1 MENKQPRLCLKHIT
15 KSYSGNRVLNDVS
28 MEVRPGEIHAL
39 LGENGAG
46 KSTLMKILM
55 GMDEIRQSGGFE
67 GEVLLDGAPVRI
79 DSPRQAHELGICM
92 VHQELMLVSGFTVAE
107 NICVGREPVRR
118 TGRKETDAPYL
129 PIDFD
134 AMAKQAGEAL
144 HRLNVELDTD
154 TLVDELPVSQMQFV
168 EIAREIDRPGI
179 RLLILD
185 EPTAVLNDAEA
196 EHLLQRMIRL
206 KESGLS
212 ILFISHRLDEVL
224 RCCDRIT
231 VLRDGIV
238 AGSMES
244 DQTSVYAIAEMM
256 MGKRPLA
263 MEPTQRESAGWE
275 RSASILKLEG
285 FWADLP
291 GERVEGLDLEVRQG
305 EILGL
310 GGLSGQGKIGV
321 ANGLMGLCPSGG
333 NVVLNGESL
342 LGGYAG
348 SVLRAG
354 FGFVSEDRR
363 RVGLLLGSSIEE
375 NIAIPA
381 IHNYG
386 RFLRRIG
393 PAQMVDRKAVRE
405 NALAF
410 IEALDIRC
418 TGPDQPAGM
427 LSGGN
432 QQKVCVAQALTLR
445 PRILLVS
452 EPTRGIDIGAKQ
464 LLLNVL
470 LRLNREQGITILF
483 TSSELQE
490 LRSVCDRIAIVTR
503 GRIAGILPP
512 DAPEAE
518 FGLLMSGMGGIR
530 SGL

>member
-1 MENKQPRLCLKHIT
+1 MESELPRLCLRHIS

-28 MEVRPGEIHAL
+28 LDVRPGEIHAL

-67 GEVLLDGAPVRI
+67 GEILLDGEPVQI
-79 DSPRQAHELGICM
+79 DSPKRAHELGVCM
-92 VHQELMLVSGFTVAE
+92 VHQELMLVNGFTVAE
-107 NICVGREPVRR
+107 NIRVGREPVKSFCHLA
-118 TGRKETDAPYL
+118 GNAAYL
-129 PIDFD
+129 PIDFTLLGEQ
-134 AMAKQAGEAL
+134 AKAALKRLDVEMDGETPVA
-144 HRLNVELDTD
+144 
-154 TLVDELPVSQMQFV
+154 ELPVSQMQFV

-185 EPTAVLNDAEA
+185 EPTAVLNDEEA
-196 EHLLQRMIRL
+196 ERLLQVMMRL
-206 KESGLS
+206 KQTGLS
-212 ILFISHRLDEVL
+212 ILFITHRLGEVL

-231 VLRDGIV
+231 VLRDGAV
-238 AGSMES
+238 AGSVES
-244 DQTSVYAIAEMM
+244 GQTSVYAIAEMM
-256 MGKRPLA
+256 IGKRPLA
-263 MEPTQRESAGWE
+263 MDSSE
-275 RSASILKLEG
+275 RAPSGDEQAKTVLRLDG
-285 FWADLP
+285 FWADLR
-291 GERVEGLDLEVRQG
+291 GERVEQLDLSVQEG
-305 EILGL
+305 EIIGL

-333 NVVLNGESL
+333 SVVWNGEPL
-342 LGGYAG
+342 PLGDAG

-381 IHNYG
+381 IRNYG
-386 RFLRRIG
+386 RFLRRVG
-393 PAQMVDRKAVRE
+393 PVQMIDRKAMRA
-405 NALAF
+405 NALEF
-410 IEALDIRC
+410 IHALDIRC

-452 EPTRGIDIGAKQ
+452 EPTRGIDIGAKH
-464 LLLNVL
+464 LLLNAL
-470 LRLNREQGITILF
+470 LRLNREQGITIVF

-490 LRSVCDRIAIVTR
+490 LRSVCDRIAIISR
-503 GRIAGILPP
+503 GSVAGILPP

-518 FGLLMSGMGGIR
+518 FGLLMSGLNVER